1 MIAALSIV
9 LTIGAVLGFFILNS
23 REDISDVNGT
33 NTSTITSQSPTTT
46 TSAKNV
52 LQSSV
57 EQPKSEKLEKITITI
72 PFDPEDPVEG
82 IMPMGETI
90 EHPEHEIVGGHPG
103 IDFQWYNH
111 TDGRPKIFVSA
122 AGVISVVA
130 PEEDGALAVTILHDD
145 FKVVTDIGEKTYY
158 TLYGPVD
165 SDFEFKVGDRI
176 ESGGF
181 LGYVYDYPDTDNP
194 KLPPNVYMIH
204 WEFGI
209 LQTWISKT
217 GPPPEGWIHRNRL
230 CPMIYFDK
238 ESKDLLEEIWSS
250 PDSYGHKDQFPY
262 LCNNVYHGKNE

>member
-1 MIAALSIV
+1 M
-9 LTIGAVLGFFILNS
+9 
-23 REDISDVNGT
+23 
-33 NTSTITSQSPTTT
+33 
-46 TSAKNV
+46 

-204 WEFGI
+204 WEFG
-209 LQTWISKT
+209 TWETVRWDPADTSE
-217 GPPPEGWIHRNRL
+217 GSPPEVRL
-230 CPMIYFDK
+230 CPMTYLDEK
-238 ESKDLLEEIWSS
+238 SKKIVEEIWDN
-250 PDSYGHKDQFPY
+250 PDSYEHKVQFPY
-262 LCNNVYHGKNE
+262 LCNNIYHGKDD